1 MMNETDRLTAPM
13 EAFRLVRNGIV
24 KTYPALKVAMAEMY
38 PDATEEEIRAAIKKA
53 GKMADEGN
61 DYWDDDDD

>member
-13 EAFRLVRNGIV
+13 EAFRLVRNGIA
-24 KTYPALKVAMAEMY
+24 KSYTALKTVMAEIY
-38 PDATEEEIRAAIKKA
+38 PEATEEEIRTAIRRA

-61 DYWDDDDD
+61 DYWDDEDD

>member
-13 EAFRLVRNGIV
+13 EAFRLVRNGIA
-24 KTYPALKVAMAEMY
+24 KSYTALKTAMAEMY
-38 PDATEEEIRAAIKKA
+38 PEATEEEIRTATRRA

-61 DYWDDDDD
+61 DYWDDEDD

>member
-13 EAFRLVRNGIV
+13 EAFRLVRNGIAE
-24 KTYPALKVAMAEMY
+24 TYPALKAAMAEMY
-38 PDATEEEIRAAIKKA
+38 PEATEEEIRTAIRRA

-61 DYWDDDDD
+61 DYWDDEDD